1 MEQVT
6 LGLPSHPCTIS
17 PENYLGW
24 NTIRLSNGI
33 VDVLVAPEIG
43 GRILQLRLGGQEYL
57 YVNHRHAGRVYT
69 SQENNHAAGWKNY
82 GGSKVWPAPQGW
94 LSDSEWPGPPD
105 PVLDGGKY
113 SWEII
118 EQEAGEAALALTSP
132 PDEYTGL
139 TLYREIRLF
148 TGAATIS
155 IHHSMRNSSS
165 RPVRWAIWQVTQ
177 QRAGPSFAAF
187 APAKEYRQ
195 VLGDDKFGA
204 AQSNHNSGL
213 FKLPYADR
221 VAKFAVK
228 AEEGWICSL
237 DSSRGIA
244 LAESFQLFP
253 NANYVDNAPVAFWVN
268 GAGSYSI
275 HLDRL
280 YTQNDPN
287 GCDAYVE
294 TEVFSPIV
302 DLAPGEEYSFD
313 ILWHCTKL
321 REDSIERVNHCAAVA
336 RDLRAERENDGL
348 HVSGSFG
355 VFETGAVELLSLCK
369 DGRVAAVESLG
380 PVSPLLPCS
389 VEARVPVVEN
399 LFRLSLRMR
408 NRCGE
413 LLGTIADILVSPPAD
428 VRKT

>member
-6 LGLPSHPCTIS
+6 LGPPSYPCTIS

-24 NTIRLSNGI
+24 NVIRLSNGM

-69 SQENNHAAGWKNY
+69 PQENSPAAGWKNY

-105 PVLDGGKY
+105 PILDGGKY
-113 SWEII
+113 SWEIL
-118 EQEAGEAALALTSP
+118 EQEAGEAALALTSA
-132 PDEYTGL
+132 PDEYTGI
-139 TLYREIRLF
+139 TLRREIRLF
-148 TGAATIS
+148 PGATTIP

-187 APAKEYRQ
+187 APAKEFRQ
-195 VLGDDKFGA
+195 VLGDNKFEM
-204 AQSNHNSGL
+204 AQSNHHPGL
-213 FKLPYADR
+213 FKLPYVDR

-244 LAESFQLFP
+244 LAETFQLFP
-253 NANYVDNAPVAFWVN
+253 NAHYVDNAPVAFWVN

-275 HLDRL
+275 HSDRI
-280 YTQNDPN
+280 YAHDDPN

-302 DLAPGEEYSFD
+302 DLAPGAEYSFD
-313 ILWHCTKL
+313 ILWRCT
-321 REDSIERVNHCAAVA
+321 RVGEDSIEQVNHCAAIA
-336 RDLRAERENDGL
+336 RDLRTEREND
-348 HVSGSFG
+348 V
-355 VFETGAVELLSLCK
+355 
-369 DGRVAAVESLG
+369 
-380 PVSPLLPCS
+380 
-389 VEARVPVVEN
+389 
-399 LFRLSLRMR
+399 
-408 NRCGE
+408 
-413 LLGTIADILVSPPAD
+413 
-428 VRKT
+428 